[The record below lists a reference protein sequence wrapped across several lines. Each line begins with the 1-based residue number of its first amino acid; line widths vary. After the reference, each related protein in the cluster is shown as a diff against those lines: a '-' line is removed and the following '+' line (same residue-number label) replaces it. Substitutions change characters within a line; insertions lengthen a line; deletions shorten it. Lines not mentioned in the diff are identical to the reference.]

1 MALTLCLRTHAT
13 TTCRLWNAL
22 LTHFREQGLLVE
34 GALAALQVSQMRF
47 PVVKKYYRD
56 RRQREFD
63 EHAKATFSGDRHV
76 LRTNTSQ
83 PPHPTNSRRNQQPRR

>member
-1 MALTLCLRTHAT
+1 MCSVRAY
-13 TTCRLWNAL
+13 RLWNAL

-63 EHAKATFSGDRHV
+63 EHAKATFSGDRYAPLASPASTHTT
-76 LRTNTSQ
+76 R
-83 PPHPTNSRRNQQPRR
+83 PRFSNE